1 MIAFGSM
8 AEAYSRRRAIHQ
20 VLLATL
26 WLTLLIFA
34 VKVWAGWAAKSLS
47 LLAESVHTFINGFST
62 LLSILAVTSP
72 YRTSGREVW
81 GHGRLESSGALLLVA
96 LLGFSSLNLLGAA
109 FQQLEASTRNGVMPF
124 SVNINLPL
132 IQLLGV
138 AIAIGICLAFFER
151 YEARVLESVA
161 LRLNAN
167 HILQDA
173 WLSVVVL
180 IGLVGVWRGYVWLD
194 PLLAIVVVFTAIR
207 SCWRLLNW
215 QLPLLVRQVAIA
227 PEILAQLARQVE
239 GVTHCYRIQSR
250 GIVGRQVFVE
260 MHLVLHPE
268 FMGAARV
275 IAERVEGTIREC
287 YGPVQTIIH
296 VDTDEAQVENSYDSL
311 GNHNRNDKPR

>member
-1 MIAFGSM
+1 M

-47 LLAESVHTFINGFST
+47 LLAESVHTLIDGFST
-62 LLSILAVTSP
+62 LLSLLAVTSP
-72 YRTSGREVW
+72 YRTTGREVW
-81 GHGRLESSGALLLVA
+81 GHNRLESVGALLLVA
-96 LLGFSSLNLLGAA
+96 LLGFSSLNLFGAA
-109 FQQLEASTRNGVMPF
+109 LQQLEASTRNGALPF
-124 SVNINLPL
+124 SVSMNLPL

-194 PLLAIVVVFTAIR
+194 PLLAIAMVFAAIR
-207 SCWRLLNW
+207 SCWRVLNW

-239 GVTHCYRIQSR
+239 GVTHCYRIESR

-260 MHLVLHPE
+260 MYLVLHPE
-268 FMGAARV
+268 FTGAARV
-275 IAERVEGTIREC
+275 IAERVEGAIRER

-296 VDTDEAQVENSYDSL
+296 IDTDQSSAENSYDSL
-311 GNHNRNDKPR
+311 GTNHTHDKPR

>member
-1 MIAFGSM
+1 M

-47 LLAESVHTFINGFST
+47 LLAESVHTLINGFST
-62 LLSILAVTSP
+62 LLSLLAVTSP
-72 YRTSGREVW
+72 HRTSGREVW
-81 GHGRLESSGALLLVA
+81 GHGRLESIGALFLVA
-96 LLGFSSLNLLGAA
+96 LLGFSSLSLLGGALK
-109 FQQLEASTRNGVMPF
+109 QLEASTRNAAVPF
-124 SVNINLPL
+124 EVSINLPL

-151 YEARVLESVA
+151 YEARVLESAA

-194 PLLAIVVVFTAIR
+194 PLLAIIVIFVAIR
-207 SCWRLLNW
+207 SCWRVLNW

-260 MHLVLHPE
+260 MYLVLHPE
-268 FMGAARV
+268 FLGAARV
-275 IAERVEGTIREC
+275 IAERVEGTIRER

-296 VDTDEAQVENSYDSL
+296 IDTDQSSAENPYDSL
-311 GNHNRNDKPR
+311 GANNTNDKPR

>member
-1 MIAFGSM
+1 M

-47 LLAESVHTFINGFST
+47 LLAESVHTLINGFST
-62 LLSILAVTSP
+62 LLSLLAVTSP
-72 YRTSGREVW
+72 HRISGREVW
-81 GHGRLESSGALLLVA
+81 GHGRLESIGALLLVA
-96 LLGFSSLNLLGAA
+96 LLGFSSLSLLGGALK
-109 FQQLEASTRNGVMPF
+109 QLEASTRNAVVPF
-124 SVNINLPL
+124 EVSINLPL

-151 YEARVLESVA
+151 YEARVLESAA

-194 PLLAIVVVFTAIR
+194 PLLAVIVTFVAIR
-207 SCWRLLNW
+207 SCWRVLNW

-260 MHLVLHPE
+260 MYLVLHPE
-268 FMGAARV
+268 FLGAARV
-275 IAERVEGTIREC
+275 IAERVEGTIRER

-296 VDTDEAQVENSYDSL
+296 IDTDQSSAENSYDSL
-311 GNHNRNDKPR
+311 GANNPNDKPR